1 MTIRSIAPY
10 ALPSPADL
18 PQDKVS
24 WSFDPDRAVL
34 LIHDMQD
41 YFVGFYGAD
50 NPAIARCIDTIARL
64 KRHLKALGVPVVYTA
79 QPPVQSDEDRALLND
94 MWGPGLT
101 RKPDEAGIVAALAP
115 EADDRVLTKW
125 RYSAFYRAPLAEIL
139 AEGGRDQ
146 LLICGVY
153 AHIGVMQTAVEA
165 FMRGIKPF
173 LVADAIADFTREDH
187 LMALRYVARN
197 AGRTLHS
204 DSLLADSLLGT
215 APVDALSKEGLRRA
229 LLASLDEEPGDDD
242 NLLDFGLD
250 SITVM
255 RLVDGWKA
263 AGIEIGFAELAARPT
278 INGWWA
284 LLQPKLAVAA

>member
-1 MTIRSIAPY
+1 MTIRSIAHY
-10 ALPSPADL
+10 SLPSAAEL

-24 WSFDPDRAVL
+24 WPFDPGRAVL

-41 YFVGFYGAD
+41 YFVDFYGD
-50 NPAIARCIDTIARL
+50 GNPAIIRCVDTIARL
-64 KRHLKALGVPVVYTA
+64 KRHLKAQGVPVVYTA
-79 QPPVQSDEDRALLND
+79 QPAVQSDADRGLLND

-101 RKPDEAGIVAALAP
+101 RKPEQAGIVAAFAP

-139 AEGGRDQ
+139 AEAGRDQ
-146 LLICGVY
+146 LLICGIY

-173 LVADAIADFTREDH
+173 LVADAIADFTRDDH
-187 LMALRYVARN
+187 LAALRYVARN

-204 DSLLADSLLGT
+204 DEILAP
-215 APVDALSKEGLRRA
+215 PVDVLSKEGLRRT
-229 LLASLDEEPGDDD
+229 LLASLDDEPGDDD
-242 NLLDFGLD
+242 VLMDFGLD
-250 SITVM
+250 SIVVM
-255 RLVDGWKA
+255 QLVDRWKA
-263 AGIEIGFAELAARPT
+263 AGIDIGFADLAVRPT

-284 LLQPKLAVAA
+284 LVQSKLAAAA

>member
-1 MTIRSIAPY
+1 MTIRTIAPY
-10 ALPSPADL
+10 APPSPAEL

-24 WSFDPDRAVL
+24 WSFDPGRAVL
-34 LIHDMQD
+34 LIHDMQE
-41 YFVGFYGAD
+41 YFVAFYGD
-50 NPAIARCIDTIARL
+50 GNPAITGCVHTIARL

-79 QPPVQSDEDRALLND
+79 QPAVQSDTDRGLLTD

-101 RKPDEAGIVAALAP
+101 RKPEQAGIVAALAP
-115 EADDRVLTKW
+115 EPDDRVLTKW
-125 RYSAFYRAPLAEIL
+125 RYSAFFRAPLAEIL
-139 AEGGRDQ
+139 AESGRDQ

-173 LVADAIADFTREDH
+173 LVADGIADFTRDDH

-204 DSLLADSLLGT
+204 FSILAT
-215 APVDALSKEGLRRA
+215 AAEPLSKDGLRRT
-229 LLASLDEEPGDDD
+229 LVASLDEVPGDDD
-242 NLLDFGLD
+242 NLLDFGID
-250 SITVM
+250 SIVVM
-255 RLVDGWKA
+255 QLIDRCKA
-263 AGIEIGFAELAARPT
+263 AGIAVDFAELAARPT

-284 LLQPKLAVAA
+284 LIQPRLALAA